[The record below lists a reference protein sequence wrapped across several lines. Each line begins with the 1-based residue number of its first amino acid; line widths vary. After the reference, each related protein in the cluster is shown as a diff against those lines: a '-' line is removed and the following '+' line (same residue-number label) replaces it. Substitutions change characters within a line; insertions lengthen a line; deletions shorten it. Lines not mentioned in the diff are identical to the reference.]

1 MRTKHIFLS
10 ACIIKPELA
19 LGLASKEGTE
29 IANAQKIV
37 ETPTG
42 SGIKPIISE

>member
-10 ACIIKPELA
+10 ACIKPQLA
-19 LGLASKEGTE
+19 LGLTSKEGTE